1 MLNANLLR
9 TPNTSEAEASFARQ
23 YKPVYNSR
31 RPHLPAKSENRM
43 MARVN
48 FFKRVPLLANLSQA
62 ELESLARDFAPRRFR
77 QGETIFQQG
86 DAGQALY
93 LIESGQVR
101 IYVQSEEGQETS
113 VIVYG
118 PGDLFGELAVIDEGP
133 RSASAIAMEDTVVH
147 LLSRDRLREH
157 MRRSP
162 QLALDFLTALS
173 VRVRYSTQQVGNLTL
188 LAISG
193 RLARKLLELAQLH
206 GEVEPD
212 GVRIDLALT
221 QSDLASLVGT
231 TRESVNKAL
240 GTFRRQGLVR
250 MQRGHIVI
258 VDADALR
265 ALGM

>member
-1 MLNANLLR
+1 MTGPLSMTETWR
-9 TPNTSEAEASFARQ
+9 PRIFAGQ
-23 YKPVYNSR
+23 QKQVYNQRASR
-31 RPHLPAKSENRM
+31 EQLQVES
-43 MARVN
+43 RVIDRLSVI
-48 FFKRVPLLANLSQA
+48 KQMPLFAGLTDD
-62 ELESLARDFAPRRFR
+62 ELGALTHDLLCRRFR
-77 QGETIFQQG
+77 EGEAIFQQG
-86 DAGQALY
+86 DPGQMLY
-93 LIESGQVR
+93 LVESGQVR
-101 IYVQSEEGQETS
+101 IYVQDEEGQETS
-113 VIVYG
+113 VTLCG
-118 PGDLFGELAVIDEGP
+118 PGDMFGELAVIDGLP
-133 RSASAIAMEDTVVH
+133 RSASAVAMGRTVVH
-147 LLSRDRLREH
+147 ILSRDRFREH

-162 QLALDFLTALS
+162 QLALDLLKALS

-212 GVRIDLALT
+212 GVRIGLALT

-240 GTFRRQGLVR
+240 GAFRRQGLVR